1 MNKLKILFN
10 RIILRTQ
17 NTGLI
22 QTIKYIPVFIFKE
35 KKINLD
41 KIKIKENTRLDKIC
55 FQFGTDKAYLDGKK
69 TFYKIDKDA
78 KTKKRFPNYLS
89 WIFATQARKI

>member
-35 KKINLD
+35 KN
-41 KIKIKENTRLDKIC
+41 
-55 FQFGTDKAYLDGKK
+55 
-69 TFYKIDKDA
+69 
-78 KTKKRFPNYLS
+78 
-89 WIFATQARKI
+89 